1 MRTRRSLRYAFFLI
15 LAALVLLPAAAQDE
29 IHHVSYD
36 QIHFSYP
43 ASLFDAVQI
52 ESIDA
57 VPYSAD
63 LMFAETYPQHVRF
76 SFLNYADGAMFE
88 LPYPFLTPQI
98 LVYHTDAIR
107 EFGEDFAVQYEELSA
122 LLNER
127 PDLSAYAG
135 ASVTQP
141 ETRLPFLPW
150 VNSAQIL
157 RSKPEYVELEGGSG
171 IRYLTVYSQGI
182 GPLTD
187 RQVFYTFQGI
197 VANGTIYV
205 SAILPV
211 KTGVWPEVADMTGV
225 DMDAFTADYGQY
237 LTDAAA
243 QLGALEN
250 DAFMPCLSVLD
261 ALVGSIVVDPDI
273 DLEPIIDSPEC

>member
-1 MRTRRSLRYAFFLI
+1 MRTRRTIRCLFILLLTGLLI
-15 LAALVLLPAAAQDE
+15 VPVTAQDE

-36 QIHFSYP
+36 QIRFSYP
-43 ASLFDAVQI
+43 ASLFDTLQA

-63 LMFAETYPQHVRF
+63 IMFAETYPQHVRF
-76 SFLNYADGAMFE
+76 SFLNYADGAAFE
-88 LPYPFLTPQI
+88 LPYPFLAPQV

-127 PDLSAYAG
+127 PDLSAYAA

-157 RSKPEYVELEGGSG
+157 RSKPEYVELEGGAG

-197 VANGTIYV
+197 VADGTIYV

-211 KTGVWPEVADMTGV
+211 KSGLWPEVADMTGV
-225 DMDAFTADYGQY
+225 DMDAFSENYGQY
-237 LTDAAA
+237 LKDAAV

-250 DAFMPCLSVLD
+250 DAFTPCLSVLD
-261 ALVGSIVVDPDI
+261 ALVGSIVVEPDT
-273 DLEPIIDSPEC
+273 DLEPITDSPNC